1 VLIICKPDLTEP
13 DLQRLEMK
21 LAELPYPLRWG
32 RRSGRLVLL
41 LERAHG
47 DQEELQPVVE
57 DPAVEHVLHNPS
69 EREITRIFTRRDL
82 LNLSLGTTGLLAGA
96 AIFGPI
102 AMYLAAPA
110 SERTARGDVL
120 VSRADAIP
128 VNGARTKIIEGRE
141 FLIVRRDAT
150 HFHALARACTH
161 SEVCLVEWDA
171 KRRQLV
177 CPCHRGIFDL
187 NGNVVAGPPPR
198 PLERLDVVIREGAVY
213 VRRK

>member
-1 VLIICKPDLTEP
+1 VLIVCKPDLTEA
-13 DLQRLEMK
+13 DLRRLETK
-21 LAELPYPLRWG
+21 LVDLAYPLRWG

-47 DQEELQPVVE
+47 DKEELQPVIE

-110 SERTARGDVL
+110 SERTARGDLL
-120 VSRADAIP
+120 VAGADAIP

-150 HFHALARACTH
+150 NFHALARACTH
-161 SEVCLVEWDA
+161 SEVCLVDWDP

-198 PLERLDVVIREGAVY
+198 PLERRDVVVRDGAVY

>member
-1 VLIICKPDLTEP
+1 MLIVCKPDLTEAEFR
-13 DLQRLEMK
+13 RLETK
-21 LAELPYPLRWG
+21 LGDLPYPLRWG

-41 LERAHG
+41 LEGARG
-47 DQEELQPVVE
+47 DQEDLRPVVE
-57 DPAVEHVLHNPS
+57 DPAVEHVLHSPS

-96 AIFGPI
+96 AVLAPLG
-102 AMYLAAPA
+102 MYLAAPA
-110 SERTARGDVL
+110 SERTSRGDLL
-120 VSRADAIP
+120 VAAADNIQ
-128 VNGARTKIIEGRE
+128 VNSARTKIIEGRE

-150 HFHALARACTH
+150 HYHALAATCTH
-161 SEVCLVEWDA
+161 SEVCLVEWDP

-198 PLERLDVVIREGAVY
+198 PLERREVVVRDGGVY
-213 VRRK
+213 VRRP

>member
-1 VLIICKPDLTEP
+1 MLIVCKPDLTEA
-13 DLQRLEMK
+13 DFRRLESK
-21 LAELPYPLRWG
+21 VAELAFPLRWG

-96 AIFGPI
+96 AVLVPI
-102 AMYLAAPA
+102 GMYLAAPA
-110 SERTARGDVL
+110 SERTARGDVR
-120 VSRADAIP
+120 VADADAIL
-128 VNGARTKIIEGRE
+128 VNTARTKVIEGRE
-141 FLIVRRDAT
+141 FLIVRRDET
-150 HFHALARACTH
+150 HFHALAATCTH
-161 SEVCLVEWDA
+161 SEVCLVEWDP

-198 PLERLDVVIREGAVY
+198 PLERREVVVRDGGVY
-213 VRRK
+213 VRRP

>member
-1 VLIICKPDLTEP
+1 VLIVCKPDLTEAEFR
-13 DLQRLEMK
+13 RLETK
-21 LAELPYPLRWG
+21 LGDLPYPLRWG

-41 LERAHG
+41 LEGARG
-47 DQEELQPVVE
+47 DQEDLRPVVE
-57 DPAVEHVLHNPS
+57 DPAVEHVLHSPS

-96 AIFGPI
+96 AVLAPLG
-102 AMYLAAPA
+102 MYLAAPA
-110 SERTARGDVL
+110 SERTSRGDLL
-120 VSRADAIP
+120 VAAADNIQ
-128 VNGARTKIIEGRE
+128 VNSARTKIIEGRE

-150 HFHALARACTH
+150 HYHALAATCTH
-161 SEVCLVEWDA
+161 SEVCLVEWDP

-198 PLERLDVVIREGAVY
+198 PLERREVVVRDGGVY
-213 VRRK
+213 VRRP

>member
-1 VLIICKPDLTEP
+1 MLIVCKPDLTESEF
-13 DLQRLEMK
+13 QRLESK
-21 LAELPYPLRWG
+21 LTDLAYPLRWG

-47 DQEELQPVVE
+47 DQEELQPVIE

-69 EREITRIFTRRDL
+69 EREITRIFARRDL

-110 SERTARGDVL
+110 SERTARGDLL
-120 VSRADAIP
+120 VAGADAIP
-128 VNGARTKIIEGRE
+128 INGARTKIIEGRE

-161 SEVCLVEWDA
+161 SEVCLVDWDP

-198 PLERLDVVIREGAVY
+198 PLERRDVVVRDGAVW